1 MFRVVLSKWE
11 TDVARNER
19 RIQRRRKKIGVS
31 GLLVFLF
38 RPPPSGSAET
48 LRYSKY
54 QLNRSRPPL
63 ERPAYCEFKW
73 LS

>member
-19 RIQRRRKKIGVS
+19 RIQRREKIGVS

-38 RPPPSGSAET
+38 TPPPSGSAQT
-48 LRYSKY
+48 LRYS
-54 QLNRSRPPL
+54 
-63 ERPAYCEFKW
+63 EI
-73 LS
+73 